1 MSLGSRAASTAAD
14 LARASLDASL
24 ATNARLRGVTR
35 NLNGALGGE
44 GPFSRALRRS
54 GEETRAVR
62 DASSEAYDRDFL
74 LRVGDLARSEAF
86 LWTEAGLMAGERL
99 GRGLALASPGGG
111 YAGLS
116 RTLVIGAVATDLYL
130 GYASLR
136 RRDGSRPGF
145 VEGDYRLQHRRGA
158 ARVLDAAS
166 ELGGTL
172 IKAAQFASSRPDL
185 LPAPYIQELS
195 KLQDRVPPRPW
206 PVIRRALER
215 ELGRDPKEVFR
226 AIEPRPI
233 AAASIAQVHRAY
245 LRDGR
250 AVALK
255 VQYPG
260 IPELVETDLGA
271 LETVFSGLSAVEPNV
286 RLQPIADYLRWTLP
300 MELDFVREAGAIRS
314 LREALRDRDDVLI
327 PGVVEGLTTER
338 LLVMDLMEGHKI
350 TDREALVSAGID
362 PGDVAKLLNDVYAD
376 QLYNRHYLH
385 ADPHPGNLLVQ
396 PGEDGPRLVL
406 LDHGLTL
413 GLEPELVAPL
423 GKMVRAI
430 SGGDLDAMAAALRE
444 TGLPIEEG
452 ADLDALLGLVGV
464 LLGGEEHLGDEEQ
477 DAADSVDLG
486 KLGRS
491 FGSGIGD
498 IPPKMLLVGRAIG
511 LLDGITRQLDPDL
524 DAMQIV
530 ARHTR
535 EDSGS

>member
-1 MSLGSRAASTAAD
+1 M
-14 LARASLDASL
+14 
-24 ATNARLRGVTR
+24 
-35 NLNGALGGE
+35 
-44 GPFSRALRRS
+44 
-54 GEETRAVR
+54 R
-62 DASSEAYDRDFL
+62 DASAGSSDPDFL
-74 LRVGDLARSEAF
+74 ARFADLARSEAF

-99 GRGLALASPGGG
+99 GRGLALASPGAG
-111 YAGLS
+111 YAGLP
-116 RTLVIGAVATDLYL
+116 RTLVIGAVAADLYL

-136 RRDGSRPGF
+136 RRDGSRPGLI
-145 VEGDYRLQHRRGA
+145 EKDYELQHRRGA

-185 LPAPYIQELS
+185 LPAPYIEKLS
-195 KLQDRVPPRPW
+195 TLQDRVPPRPW

-245 LRDGR
+245 TRDGR

-260 IPELVETDLGA
+260 ISQLVEADLGA
-271 LETVFSGLSAVEPNV
+271 LETVFSGLTAFEPDV

-300 MELDFVREAGAIRS
+300 MELDFVREAGAIRD
-314 LREALRDRDDVLI
+314 LKETLGDRDDVVI
-327 PGVVEGLTTER
+327 PGVLEEFTTER
-338 LLVMDLMEGHKI
+338 LLVMDLMEGFKI

-362 PGDVAKLLNDVYAD
+362 PGAVAELLNDVYAD
-376 QLYNRHYLH
+376 QLYNRRYLH

-396 PGEDGPRLVL
+396 PGADGPRLIL

-413 GLEPELVAPL
+413 PLEPELVAPL

-430 SGGDLDAMAAALRE
+430 SEGDLDAMAVALRE

-452 ADLDALLGLVGV
+452 ADLDVLLGLVGV
-464 LLGGEEHLGDEEQ
+464 LLGGEEHLEDGEEET
-477 DAADSVDLG
+477 AGGVDLG
-486 KLGRS
+486 KLGRG

-498 IPPKMLLVGRAIG
+498 IPPKLLLVGRAIG

-524 DAMQIV
+524 DAMRIV
-530 ARHTR
+530 ARHAR
-535 EDSGS
+535 E